1 MHSKRLW
8 VMSALAWVALA
19 AGCRKASV
27 ENGAALYRRDCA
39 GCHVRHAGVR
49 LAAPA
54 LEGYFDRKP
63 YPTVRQ
69 AREIIRDGRLY
80 MPPFGNRLSS
90 DEIDDL
96 IAYMKTLR

>member
-1 MHSKRLW
+1 
-8 VMSALAWVALA
+8 
-19 AGCRKASV
+19 V
-27 ENGAALYRRDCA
+27 ENGAVLYRMDCA
-39 GCHVRHAGVR
+39 ACHVRHAGVS

-63 YPTVRQ
+63 QPTTRL
-69 AREIIRDGRLY
+69 AREIIRDGRRY

-90 DEIDDL
+90 NEIDDL